1 MTMNS
6 DNILLLP
13 NELSI
18 ENVSEYKDAL
28 IEHLETS
35 SSVIT
40 VDGSG
45 LSRVDTAGVQLLVV
59 FVRQIIANGK
69 KVQWQG
75 CSDALQST
83 AAQLGLKQQLLD
95 CN

>member
-1 MTMNS
+1 MNS

-18 ENVSEYKDAL
+18 ETVSEYKDAL

-35 SSVIT
+35 SSVVT

-45 LSRVDTAGVQLLVV
+45 LTRIDTAGVQLLVV
-59 FVRQIIANGK
+59 FVRQVIANGK
-69 KVQWQG
+69 QIKWQS
-75 CSDALQST
+75 CSDALQAT
-83 AAQLGLKQQLLD
+83 AEQLGLKQQLLD